1 MGDRVCKQCG
11 ANKWNVVSEVLVE
24 AATDRR
30 PGMRR
35 RECVCRDCGFQD
47 GISMTIPKY
56 DRKVIRDDGTTV
68 YFYNDRSGDS
78 GGGGGSSSG
87 DGGGGASW

>member
-1 MGDRVCKQCG
+1 MK
-11 ANKWNVVSEVLVE
+11 KK
-24 AATDRR
+24 
-30 PGMRR
+30 R

-47 GISMTIPKY
+47 GISITIPKY
-56 DRKVIRDDGTTV
+56 DGKRVRDDGTTR
-68 YFYNDRSGDS
+68 YYRNRSDGRG